1 MAVSKINSNNQV
13 IIPKQICN
21 YFHLRVGDK
30 LEFIIKDDNTILLW
44 PKNLKV
50 SDVTGIL
57 KPKNPIHLTVEEM
70 QQAVYK

>member
-44 PKNLKV
+44 PKN
-50 SDVTGIL
+50 
-57 KPKNPIHLTVEEM
+57 PIHLTVEEM